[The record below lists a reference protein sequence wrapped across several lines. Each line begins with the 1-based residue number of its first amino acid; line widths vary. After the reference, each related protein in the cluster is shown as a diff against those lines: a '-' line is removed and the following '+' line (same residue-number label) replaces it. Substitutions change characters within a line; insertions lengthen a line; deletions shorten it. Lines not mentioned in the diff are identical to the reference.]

1 MKLKELFINLNNFMN
16 KIFNAFL
23 FIFIA
28 FKKLKNAL
36 LIIILFFILK
46 NCILI
51 NT

>member
-1 MKLKELFINLNNFMN
+1 MKLKELFINSNKFIN
-16 KIFNAFL
+16 KIINTFL
-23 FIFIA
+23 LIFIA

-36 LIIILFFILK
+36 LFIILFFILK